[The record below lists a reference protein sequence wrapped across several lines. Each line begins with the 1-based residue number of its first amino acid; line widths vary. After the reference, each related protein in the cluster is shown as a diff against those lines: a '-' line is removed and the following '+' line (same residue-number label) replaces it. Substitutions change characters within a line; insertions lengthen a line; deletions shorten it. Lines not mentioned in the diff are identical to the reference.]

1 MRITVIADNR
11 PETRNTALETEKV
24 ALGRG
29 NTATDP
35 DKVVTDSERGA
46 LGTEHGL
53 CFWIEGEG
61 RMGLLDVG
69 ASDLFLRNAARLG
82 VDVAEVDFL
91 VLSHAHNDH
100 TGGLACF
107 LEANRRAKVY
117 LSANIRGARYFSNR
131 RKDMRDISI
140 DYSLIQ
146 RFPER
151 FVFVS
156 DNLQLTPT
164 VRIIA
169 KIPVRH
175 PLPLADRT
183 LFADAAPD
191 TFNHEMALLLT
202 GRTGSALI
210 SSCTHLGLLNTL
222 ESCRPVTPDLFIGG
236 LHLID
241 SDPHPEVNNPTDS
254 KTTPADSET
263 NPADSKIAHA
273 TSPACCF
280 ETARDYESLA
290 ATILE
295 SYPALHIYTGHCTGT
310 QAAAHLTRLLP
321 DRFHLFHTASTWEI

>member
-35 DKVVTDSERGA
+35 DKVVTDSERRA

-53 CFWIEGEG
+53 CFWMEGEG

-69 ASDLFLRNAARLG
+69 ASDWFLRNAARLG

-156 DNLQLTPT
+156 
-164 VRIIA
+164 
-169 KIPVRH
+169 
-175 PLPLADRT
+175 
-183 LFADAAPD
+183 
-191 TFNHEMALLLT
+191 
-202 GRTGSALI
+202 
-210 SSCTHLGLLNTL
+210 
-222 ESCRPVTPDLFIGG
+222 CRPVTPDLFIGD

-254 KTTPADSET
+254 KTTPADSEI